1 MYKKTTIRNTCIV
14 GDGAHASIARH
25 EIGIAYLSSKNFNK
39 DGINLQNVEYI
50 SEEDYN
56 KHFRENSKALT
67 KPIENDLIFS
77 IIGSIGGAYLYNKND
92 NFGLSSSVAILR
104 PNSEE
109 LHPNFLLYYL
119 KSAYLQKWLDA
130 IKSGSAQGFLSLEM
144 IKSLPLTLPPLETQ
158 QKIAT
163 ILSTYDE
170 LIENNKARIA
180 LLEDMA
186 AEVYKEW
193 FVRLRFP
200 GYEKVEVVD
209 GLPMGWEKVKVED
222 VFKTSSGGTP
232 SRLKEEEY
240 YNGNIDWIK
249 TGELKDTFI
258 HNTDEKI
265 TEMGLK
271 NSSAKIFPPNTL
283 LMAMYGVNIGQLG
296 ISTKKSCANQ
306 AVCVFNPIK
315 SNEYSVYYAYFFF
328 KLMRSYLFNIS
339 MGAAQQN
346 LSQEIIKK
354 INFIQPNLILLIKFN
369 KLVESMFEEIKILQE
384 KNDILQSTRDLL
396 LPRLISG
403 KLEV

>member
-1 MYKKTTIRNTCIV
+1 MKLYKVKLNDLGYIGRGKSKHRPRNDETLFGGIYPFVQTGDVKAANFYLNEYSQTYSEKGLEQSKLWKKGTLLITIAANI
-14 GDGAHASIARH
+14 GDTAILSFDACFPDSIAGFQPY
-25 EIGIAYLSSKNFNK
+25 EKKSDIKFVKYYLDYIKKELQLISQGTTQDNMSLDKLLSKNLFVP
-39 DGINLQNVEYI
+39 D
-50 SEEDYN
+50 
-56 KHFRENSKALT
+56 
-67 KPIENDLIFS
+67 
-77 IIGSIGGAYLYNKND
+77 
-92 NFGLSSSVAILR
+92 
-104 PNSEE
+104 
-109 LHPNFLLYYL
+109 
-119 KSAYLQKWLDA
+119 
-130 IKSGSAQGFLSLEM
+130 
-144 IKSLPLTLPPLETQ
+144 LETQ
-158 QKIAT
+158 QKIST